1 MAKYPAYLSDLA
13 EDDRKHIKHCIK
25 MLMMVLRSC
34 EGRLR
39 SYEAGEDPYSSGTV
53 FKLINDLKPAS
64 VMLDEMINQV
74 VTKHRLPDDLK
85 LISEASRQDFSNLL
99 IGIPLE

>member
-1 MAKYPAYLSDLA
+1 M
-13 EDDRKHIKHCIK
+13 
-25 MLMMVLRSC
+25 
-34 EGRLR
+34 
-39 SYEAGEDPYSSGTV
+39 
-53 FKLINDLKPAS
+53 FKLINDLRLAS

-85 LISEASRQDFSNLL
+85 LIDEASRQGFSNLL